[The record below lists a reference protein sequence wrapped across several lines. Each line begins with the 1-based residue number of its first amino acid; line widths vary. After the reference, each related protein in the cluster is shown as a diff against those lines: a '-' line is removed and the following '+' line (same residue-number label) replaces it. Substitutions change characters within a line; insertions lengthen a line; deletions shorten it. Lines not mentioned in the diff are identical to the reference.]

1 MMTMLYFVVF
11 AFVRKKK
18 SVYGTQSI
26 LVFCAA
32 EFTNYEG
39 SLDMAFDTLEK
50 TDLSSQVLF

>member
-1 MMTMLYFVVF
+1 MTKLYFVVF
-11 AFVRKKK
+11 AFVRKKN

-26 LVFCAA
+26 PVFCAA

-39 SLDMAFDTLEK
+39 SLDMAFNTLEK

>member
-1 MMTMLYFVVF
+1 VVKGNL
-11 AFVRKKK
+11 RNEK

-26 LVFCAA
+26 TVFCAA

-39 SLDMAFDTLEK
+39 SLDMAFNTLEK